1 MLTLCDGRSR
11 FPRREFLR
19 IGGLA
24 LGGLTL
30 PQLLASR
37 ASAAAGGR
45 TVRDKSVIFLFLH
58 GGPSQFETFDP
69 KMEAPVDIRSAT
81 GETPTTLPGIT
92 FGSSFERVAKLAD
105 RIAIVR
111 SFRTGD
117 ANHDIKP
124 IVGRDTLNA
133 NMGSLYARVAGTS
146 NPINGIPRNIA
157 LVPRAVDPDT
167 GPAIAS
173 FGRFDSSGTLGGA
186 YAPFVPGS
194 GGDLQGDMQLQLART
209 RIDDRRALLS
219 ELDRIKRYVDAT
231 ALEGLDRLQQQAF
244 ETILGGV
251 AEAFDLSKED
261 PKTIARYDTAPLAR
275 PEAISRKWN
284 NYPHY
289 VDNAKTLG
297 KLLLLARRL
306 CEAGCGFI
314 TVTTSFVWDMHADEN
329 NATVEEGMQYMGLPL
344 DWALSAFLE
353 DVHQR
358 GLSDRILLVVTGEM
372 GRTPRINQK
381 GGRDH
386 WGGLTPLLLAG
397 GGLPMGQV
405 IGHSA
410 ADGGQPASEPI
421 TNAHLVSTILH
432 SLLDVGAVRLLRD
445 MPTDLL
451 NLLSASPAI
460 PGLM

>member
-1 MLTLCDGRSR
+1 M
-11 FPRREFLR
+11 
-19 IGGLA
+19 
-24 LGGLTL
+24 
-30 PQLLASR
+30 
-37 ASAAAGGR
+37 
-45 TVRDKSVIFLFLH
+45 
-58 GGPSQFETFDP
+58 
-69 KMEAPVDIRSAT
+69 
-81 GETPTTLPGIT
+81 
-92 FGSSFERVAKLAD
+92 
-105 RIAIVR
+105 
-111 SFRTGD
+111 
-117 ANHDIKP
+117 
-124 IVGRDTLNA
+124 
-133 NMGSLYARVAGTS
+133 
-146 NPINGIPRNIA
+146 
-157 LVPRAVDPDT
+157 
-167 GPAIAS
+167 PAITN
-173 FGRFDSSGTLGGA
+173 FGRFDSAGTLGGA

-209 RIDDRRALLS
+209 RVDDRRALLG

-244 ETILGGV
+244 DTILGGV
-251 AEAFDLSKED
+251 AEAFDLSRED
-261 PKTIARYDTAPLAR
+261 PATIARYDTAPLVR

-284 NYPHY
+284 NHPHY
-289 VDNAKTLG
+289 VDNAKSLG

-329 NATVEEGMQYMGLPL
+329 NATVEEGMQYMGIPL
-344 DWALSAFLE
+344 DYALSAFLE

-410 ADGGQPASEPI
+410 ADGGQPASEPM

-432 SLLDVGAVRLLRD
+432 TLLDVGAARLLRD

-451 NLLSASPAI
+451 NLLSASPPI
-460 PGLM
+460 PGLMG